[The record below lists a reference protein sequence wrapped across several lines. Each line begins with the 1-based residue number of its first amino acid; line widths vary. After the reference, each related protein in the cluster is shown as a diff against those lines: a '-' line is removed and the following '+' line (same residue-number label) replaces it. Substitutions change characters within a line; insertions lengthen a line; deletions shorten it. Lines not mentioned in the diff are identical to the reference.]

1 MAGISKQERLKRI
14 AYHEAGHAIACLSV
28 GRAFGKATIVP
39 EGDNLGYVSNHAN
52 YKFLDP
58 TIASYSWDP
67 KDLPKIREKIVVSLA
82 GYASTDILRVR
93 YFIRRWDSADYQ
105 YILDLLDALY
115 AGLGQDKEVD
125 KEVSAYIKYMEIVTR
140 NILRE
145 NWSLVEKVAD
155 ALINEKT
162 MSYNRIKQITP
173 RFIQLEDTTTEEVI
187 RPAKIL

>member
-1 MAGISKQERLKRI
+1 MARISKQERLKRT

-39 EGDNLGYVSNHAN
+39 EGDKLGYVSNPAN

-58 TIASYSWDP
+58 TITSYSWDP
-67 KDLPKIREKIVVSLA
+67 KDLRKIREQIVVFLA
-82 GYASTDILRVR
+82 GYASTEILLGR
-93 YFIRRWDSADYQ
+93 YVMRRWDSFDYQ

-125 KEVSAYIKYMEIVTR
+125 KEVSAYIEYMELVTK
-140 NILRE
+140 NILRK

-155 ALINEKT
+155 TLINERT
-162 MSYNRIKQITP
+162 MSYNRIKQIAP
-173 RFIQLEDTTTEEVI
+173 RFIQLEDTPTKEII
-187 RPAKIL
+187 RSAKIL